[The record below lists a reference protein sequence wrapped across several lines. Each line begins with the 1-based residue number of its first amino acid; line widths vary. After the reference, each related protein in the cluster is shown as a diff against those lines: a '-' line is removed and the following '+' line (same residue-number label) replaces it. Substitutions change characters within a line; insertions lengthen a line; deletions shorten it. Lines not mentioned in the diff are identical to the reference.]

1 MTSAVDYG
9 VDCSFPV
16 KSTELRCGN
25 LLGDRKKVYEEYMR
39 GCREHAGPKR
49 ASMCDRNELDRFDMS
64 TNQQTPKHGGTFSGE
79 TLCHQIV
86 FSLADLFLLMLL

>member
-64 TNQQTPKHGGTFSGE
+64 TNQPRSMVVRFLVKHFATK
-79 TLCHQIV
+79 
-86 FSLADLFLLMLL
+86 LFFLWLICFC